1 MIVTRKAYRKAVYGT
16 LLLSLFGLALVS
28 LSVIG
33 SKGAIHFT
41 IAFYPQVVV
50 GYALIVLIIELA
62 GIPLR
67 SALSRYWVGALFAIS
82 LFITGV
88 IAGSASSMA
97 FYHDANAFSYIVK
110 PLFWLS
116 AYGLIPAAII
126 GFIGTGLLRVIN
138 KMQNKASLPTG
149 INPTTSTPTA
159 LP

>member
-1 MIVTRKAYRKAVYGT
+1 MIVTPKAYRKAVYGT

-28 LSVIG
+28 HSVIG
-33 SKGAIHFT
+33 SKGTIHFI
-41 IAFYPQVVV
+41 IAFYPQVIV
-50 GYALIVLIIELA
+50 GYASMVLIIELA
-62 GIPLR
+62 RIPLR
-67 SALSRYWVGALFAIS
+67 SELSRYWVGALFAIS

-88 IAGSASSMA
+88 IVGSASSMA

-138 KMQNKASLPTG
+138 KMENKSPLPTG
-149 INPTTSTPTA
+149 RSSAVSTSITST
-159 LP
+159 